1 MTRVRSGFTIVEL
14 LVVAGLM
21 AALLGLV
28 LAGGRPNVT
37 PRRMA
42 QEFASML
49 LAAQS
54 RALGRP
60 EGAAVIIEV
69 DPSNA
74 ALGVTLHEGIGMPP
88 VVVACPAGALS
99 LSDDLKANG
108 YRMRFQSRSG
118 GGTSNASPWLALR
131 NGVPARRDSAG
142 QTPDNT
148 IVIPPSANPEAVVVR
163 YPVTGPKP
171 LQLPSQ
177 VGVDL
182 KNSGLGELPTA
193 THGLGTFDN
202 KGRLAVVFDQT
213 GRVAEIIPHCG
224 GPPVAGLDPTVP
236 TGLIYFLFATRP
248 DIAANEMLTND
259 KSAWVAISP
268 QTGRIN
274 VSSNVPGA
282 SLTINRENARRG
294 VAVGK

>member
-1 MTRVRSGFTIVEL
+1 MSRHRRGFTLVEL
-14 LVVAGLM
+14 LVVVGLM

-28 LAGGRPNVT
+28 LVGGRPNVT

-42 QEFASML
+42 REFASML

-88 VVVACPAGALS
+88 VVVACPAGVLS

-108 YRMRFQSRSG
+108 YRIRFQSRSG
-118 GGTSNASPWLALR
+118 GGTSNASPWLALQ
-131 NGVPARRDSAG
+131 NGAPARRDSAG
-142 QTPDNT
+142 QTPENT
-148 IVIPPSANPEAVVVR
+148 ILTPPSVNSEAVVVR

-177 VGVDL
+177 VGLDL
-182 KNSGLGELPTA
+182 KHSGLGELSTA
-193 THGLGTFDN
+193 PHGLGTFEN

-224 GPPVAGLDPTVP
+224 APPVAGLDPTVP
-236 TGLIYFLFATRP
+236 TELIYFVFATRS
-248 DIAANEMLTND
+248 DIAANETLTNE

-274 VSSNVPGA
+274 VSTNVPGA